1 MKRKYFLGIL
11 SILFF
16 ISLRAQV
23 IVPQRGID
31 AISTD
36 EIKAH
41 IVYLASDEMK
51 GRNTPSP
58 ELDTCAAYISKEF
71 TNYGLKPID
80 AEGSFFQYFNVLKSN
95 LSQPNSLKII
105 TETGET
111 SYEIKRDFVPIYLTA
126 NRQVKAPIV
135 FAGYGITAPEYDYD
149 DYRDIDVRGKIVFI
163 FTHEPQEKDSTS
175 IFDGTKMTDYSKLI
189 NKALNAR
196 DHGAIGMLVVTDPN
210 NHRFRRPPNVWPSLM
225 RKAPKDAV
233 PLTIEEKME
242 NKLVAIRI
250 GKELAQDFLEGTGK
264 TMSELQTLLD
274 SNLTPHSF
282 EIPNKTIIMET
293 SLNFQRTQTQNVAGL
308 WKGNDPQLKE
318 EIIVIGA
325 HYDHLGAPND
335 STIYNGADDNASG
348 TVGVMAVAKAFTA
361 CERRPKRSI
370 LFSAW
375 AGEEKGLFGS
385 RYYTDTA
392 PIYPHEKTVAYIN
405 FDMIGRNDSSKVNIS
420 GFASSTELKPIVET
434 ATKGIGINF
443 KEQKEIS
450 RSDHVSF
457 YRNRIPVL
465 GFNTG
470 FHEDYHKPTDTSE
483 KCHVE
488 GISQICKLVFKT
500 AWMLAEGEKRP
511 LYTDSK
517 Q

>member
-1 MKRKYFLGIL
+1 MKRKYILGIL
-11 SILFF
+11 SFLFF

-23 IVPQRGID
+23 IVPQQGID

-36 EIKAH
+36 EIEAH
-41 IVYLASDEMK
+41 LVYLASDEMK

-58 ELDTCAAYISKEF
+58 ELDTCAAYIATEF
-71 TNYGLKPID
+71 TNYGLKPVD

-95 LSQPNSLKII
+95 LSHPNSLTII

-126 NRQVKAPIV
+126 NRQVQAPVV
-135 FAGYGITAPEYDYD
+135 FAGYGITAPEHDYD

-163 FTHEPQEKDSTS
+163 FTHEPQEKDSAST
-175 IFDGTKMTDYSKLI
+175 FDGTEMTDYSKII

-242 NKLVAIRI
+242 
-250 GKELAQDFLEGTGK
+250 
-264 TMSELQTLLD
+264 
-274 SNLTPHSF
+274 
-282 EIPNKTIIMET
+282 
-293 SLNFQRTQTQNVAGL
+293 
-308 WKGNDPQLKE
+308 

-361 CERRPKRSI
+361 CERRPRRSI

-392 PIYPHEKTVAYIN
+392 PIYPHKKTVAYIN

-420 GFASSTELKPIVET
+420 GFGSSTDLKPIVET
-434 ATKGIGINF
+434 ANEGIGINL
-443 KEQKEIS
+443 KEQKKIS

-488 GISQICKLVFKT
+488 GISQICKLVFKI
-500 AWMLAEGEKRP
+500 AWNLAESEKRP
-511 LYTDSK
+511 LYTDSE